1 MEEEWTD
8 IRFDHVLI
16 EYSRAI
22 IVEREYIKYI
32 PRMYRTWSGLISRFT
47 LQWIQEI
54 TNYISQWKLLVRFL
68 ASQCKKREIHELSRI
83 FRFLALFNVFLPNVS
98 FTILTL
104 SIRSNPREKKNK
116 KKRRI
121 EETRER
127 QRVWKKGIGGIE
139 KGFVRRSVVKSA
151 RNGNFTRFHKR
162 YSPLLFTLH
171 VPFFFQ
177 G

>member
-1 MEEEWTD
+1 MEKEWTD

-32 PRMYRTWSGLISRFT
+32 PRMYRTWSGLISPCNGYKKSRIIFPSG
-47 LQWIQEI
+47 
-54 TNYISQWKLLVRFL
+54 NYSSAFSLLNSF
-68 ASQCKKREIHELSRI
+68 KKREIHELSRI

-121 EETRER
+121 EKTRER